1 MRIYQPTYKDKQTGK
16 NRRQKKYWVEFRDH
30 TGTKRRLPAYSH
42 KPDAEGFARH
52 LEGLVRCRRAGDRPD
67 ALLLEWLETLPIPSL
82 EKLSRWGLIA
92 PGRTA
97 LAHAL
102 DNHQGD
108 FEQSLK
114 TKDRTAKHIR
124 ETMSAIKEIC
134 NECGFTHW
142 RDITASR
149 VDYYLGERREDR
161 VEIVDDKE
169 KVTRGISA
177 RTYNY
182 KLKAFKQ
189 FCTWMVKEGRATESP
204 VTHLS
209 TLNTKTDRRRV
220 RRPLT
225 QGDAIRLL
233 STTTQAKER
242 YGMTGPERALL
253 YRVAIETGL
262 RAGELRELTAK
273 SIDKGKNAVLLPA
286 GDSKRRR
293 DDLITLKQETIAA
306 LLEHARH
313 KTPDAPLFNLPGKDR
328 MIDMLKADLKDA
340 KIPYQDDQERYLD
353 FHGFRHTT
361 GTWLAQS
368 GVHPRVAQDIMRH
381 SDINLTMNTYT
392 HVLLEQHTE
401 AVNRLPDL
409 SALPMDVSNM
419 ATGTEGRD
427 ISDLLQNLL
436 RLGNFGRISA
446 NSDGQTSENVDSQE
460 TWVTGQKGEKRE
472 SWGTGIRTP
481 TN

>member
-1 MRIYQPTYKDKQTGK
+1 M
-16 NRRQKKYWVEFRDH
+16 
-30 TGTKRRLPAYSH
+30 
-42 KPDAEGFARH
+42 
-52 LEGLVRCRRAGDRPD
+52 
-67 ALLLEWLETLPIPSL
+67 
-82 EKLSRWGLIA
+82 
-92 PGRTA
+92 
-97 LAHAL
+97 
-102 DNHQGD
+102 
-108 FEQSLK
+108 
-114 TKDRTAKHIR
+114 
-124 ETMSAIKEIC
+124 
-134 NECGFTHW
+134 
-142 RDITASR
+142 
-149 VDYYLGERREDR
+149 
-161 VEIVDDKE
+161 
-169 KVTRGISA
+169 
-177 RTYNY
+177 
-182 KLKAFKQ
+182 
-189 FCTWMVKEGRATESP
+189 
-204 VTHLS
+204 
-209 TLNTKTDRRRV
+209 
-220 RRPLT
+220 
-225 QGDAIRLL
+225 
-233 STTTQAKER
+233 
-242 YGMTGPERALL
+242 
-253 YRVAIETGL
+253 
-262 RAGELRELTAK
+262 RELTAK

-419 ATGTEGRD
+419 GTGTEGRD
-427 ISDLLQNLL
+427 ISDLLRNLL
-436 RLGNFGRISA
+436 RLGNFGRILA